1 MQDRLLDLVLV
12 VLLVAQS
19 AVLESILLLARRL
32 VPTAQQAHGVK
43 QPD

>member
-1 MQDRLLDLVLV
+1 MRDRLLDLVQV

-19 AVLESILLLARRL
+19 AVLESILLLVHPL
-32 VPTAQQAHGVK
+32 VPTAQQVHGVK